1 MVEKDVEMF
10 LEACELKG
18 TEAVFFSEKMAGQI
32 RKWIKYK
39 DRYRKSMAH
48 AKGRITTENGNA
60 GVSCYRNI
68 VRWIFRLEKIAFVLF
83 LLVK

>member
-1 MVEKDVEMF
+1 MRV
-10 LEACELKG
+10 KG

-60 GVSCYRNI
+60 GVSCYENM
-68 VRWIFRLEKIAFVLF
+68 VRWRFCLKKLLCSLIAGKIGADVRIRMN
-83 LLVK
+83 VGA